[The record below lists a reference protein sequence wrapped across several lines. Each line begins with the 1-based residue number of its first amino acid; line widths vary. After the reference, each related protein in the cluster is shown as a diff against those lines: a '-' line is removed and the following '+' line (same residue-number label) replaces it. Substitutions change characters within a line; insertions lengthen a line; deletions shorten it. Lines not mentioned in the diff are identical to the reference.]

1 MKFAKG
7 VLSTSNNMV
16 RIRLR
21 RVGAKNK
28 PMYRVVVADKR
39 SPRDGAFIEIIGR
52 YNPLVDPEVFSFDEE
67 KVLKWLKNGAQPS
80 ETVSRLLYK
89 AGIMEK
95 FKPGSTPKQVSRKP
109 KAT

>member
-1 MKFAKG
+1 
-7 VLSTSNNMV
+7 MV

-28 PMYRVVVADKR
+28 PMYRVVVADRR
-39 SPRDGAFIEIIGR
+39 SPRDGAFIEIIGQ

-95 FKPGSTPKQVSRKP
+95 FKPGSTPKPVSRKP
-109 KAT
+109 KSTSKTKSTSEETS